1 MTAAGASFSPEGGP
15 MRKLGNVCC
24 MEDVCTMLHERLHQ
38 AVQGLLALLILQ
50 KRFERFVMG
59 WTGGTCYD
67 LLNRYLHCVIQGM
80 FAVHHWVACFERSC
94 LEAESSQIGRFFTEI
109 WGGLRLPYSGLKNR
123 VGPELREEATDL
135 RNFFFQTG
143 SLEASRSLTESSLR
157 YNLPVIVRVFEPREE
172 M

>member
-50 KRFERFVMG
+50 ERFERFVMG

-67 LLNRYLHCVIQGM
+67 LLNRYLHCVIQVM
-80 FAVHHWVACFERSC
+80 FAVHHFVACFERSC
-94 LEAESSQIGRFFTEI
+94 LEAESSQIGCFFPKI
-109 WGGLRLPYSGLKNR
+109 WGGLHLPYSGLKNR
-123 VGPELREEATDL
+123 VGSELREEATDL